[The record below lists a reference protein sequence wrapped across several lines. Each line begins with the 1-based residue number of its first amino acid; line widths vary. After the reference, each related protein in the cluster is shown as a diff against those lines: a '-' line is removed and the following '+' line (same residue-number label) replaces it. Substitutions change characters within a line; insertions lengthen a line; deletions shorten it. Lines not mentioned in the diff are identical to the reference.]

1 MHARSSTDDKSE
13 QKARAR
19 TCAYGYVVLR
29 LHRGGP
35 KRGGNARSALG
46 ANQLDS
52 TMPKISWSLYRNV
65 SLSLLAPM
73 SPRFTACP
81 P

>member
-13 QKARAR
+13 RKRAR
-19 TCAYGYVVLR
+19 RTVLMVMSCCVYTVAD
-29 LHRGGP
+29 L
-35 KRGGNARSALG
+35 SAAEAFVR

>member
-1 MHARSSTDDKSE
+1 MRRK
-13 QKARAR
+13 RAR
-19 TCAYGYVVLR
+19 RRVLMVMSCCVYTVAD
-29 LHRGGP
+29 L
-35 KRGGNARSALG
+35 SAAETLVLLSS
-46 ANQLDS
+46 AHQLDS